1 MPVPVLSIAQMRQ
14 WEAAT
19 WATGRSVAEVIA
31 RVGGQLARRVR
42 ALTREGDH
50 VLVLSGPGHNGQD
63 AAAIAPHLADR
74 RIETLELGDPAAR
87 QPELEAALEQR
98 PALVVDGLFG
108 IGLKQPL
115 TAAWAAFVGTV
126 NRAGRPVLAV
136 DVPSGLN
143 ADTGEAVGAA
153 IQAQWTLTVGA
164 PKTGLLATQ
173 AAPFVG
179 RLEVMADV
187 GLVPCPVS
195 GDLQWTVP
203 ADFRDYPPPRP
214 ADGHKGTFGHLII
227 LAGSLG
233 FHGAAVLAARGA
245 QRARP
250 GLISVFTPEAV
261 YLPIAAQLQA
271 VMVHP
276 WQPATRWP
284 ENATAMVI
292 GPGLAAAELPDELSH
307 AAQWCWCEARFPIL
321 CDASALDWLRHT
333 EASSPG
339 QRILTPHPGEA
350 ARLLRASTAEVE
362 ADRCG
367 ALRELA
373 RGYGAEWVV
382 LKGRHTAIGGR
393 EGPVFINSS
402 GNPGLAQG
410 GSGDALAGYLGGL
423 LAQPALQPDLLTA
436 LRFGVWQHGATA
448 DALASRRPNWTV
460 EELVDGLGE
469 VVAD

>member
-1 MPVPVLSIAQMRQ
+1 V
-14 WEAAT
+14 
-19 WATGRSVAEVIA
+19 
-31 RVGGQLARRVR
+31 
-42 ALTREGDH
+42 
-50 VLVLSGPGHNGQD
+50 
-63 AAAIAPHLADR
+63 
-74 RIETLELGDPAAR
+74 AR
-87 QPELEAALEQR
+87 QADLESALERR

-108 IGLKQPL
+108 IGLKRPL
-115 TAAWAAFVGTV
+115 TDAWAAFVETV

-179 RLEVMADV
+179 RLEVMTDV

-195 GDLQWTVP
+195 GDLQWTLPV
-203 ADFRDYPPPRP
+203 DFRDYPPPRP
-214 ADGHKGTFGHLII
+214 TDGHKGVFGHVLI

-250 GLISVFTPEAV
+250 GLVSVFTPEVV
-261 YLPIAAQLQA
+261 YLPVAAQLQA
-271 VMVHP
+271 AMVHP
-276 WQPATRWP
+276 WRRATRWP
-284 ENATAMVI
+284 ENATAMI
-292 GPGLAAAELPDELSH
+292 LGPGLADPELPTELRH
-307 AAQWCWCEARFPIL
+307 EAQWWWREARFPAL
-321 CDASALDWLRHT
+321 FDASALDWLRRQ
-333 EASSPG
+333 EGSAPG

-350 ARLLRASTAEVE
+350 ARLLRATAAEVE

-367 ALRELA
+367 AVRELA
-373 RGYGAEWVV
+373 RAYGADWVV

-393 EGPVFINSS
+393 EGTVFINSS

-423 LAQPALQPDLLTA
+423 LAQPALQKDLLTA

-448 DALASRRPNWTV
+448 DTLMARHPNWTI
-460 EELVDGLGE
+460 EDLLGELGE
-469 VVAD
+469 VRAD